1 MDATQLGLT
10 LKRPIVIKVIVT
22 PRWKEEVQQQLQG
35 QVGQL
40 DGQLQQLDQQAQK
53 IVEDIKK
60 QTITPIP
67 PQVAQQIDNIQI
79 QANQK
84 KAQILEQKNQIL
96 QQLQQV
102 QMLEMGQ
109 EAVQAQMEGYCS
121 VAVGDNLIKKLNVQ
135 VVMRD
140 GIVEEIRGE
149 L

>member
-1 MDATQLGLT
+1 MDLT
-10 LKRPIVIKVIVT
+10 SGVILKRPIAIKVIVT

-40 DGQLQQLDQQAQK
+40 DNQLQQLDQQAQK

-60 QTITPIP
+60 QSITPIP

-109 EAVQAQMEGYCS
+109 EAVQAQMEGFCNI
-121 VAVGDNLIKKLNVQ
+121 AVGDNLIQKLNVQ
-135 VVMRD
+135 IVMRD

>member
-1 MDATQLGLT
+1 MDAIQLGLT

>member
-1 MDATQLGLT
+1 MTLT

-40 DGQLQQLDQQAQK
+40 DNQLQQLDQQAQK
-53 IVEDIKK
+53 IIEDIKR
-60 QTITPIP
+60 QSITPIP

-84 KAQILEQKNQIL
+84 KAQILEQKNQAL

-109 EAVQAQMEGYCS
+109 EAVQAQMEGYCN
-121 VAVGDNLIKKLNVQ
+121 VAVGDNLIQKLNVQ
-135 VVMRD
+135 IVMRD
-140 GIVEEIRGE
+140 GVVEEIRGE